1 MEPVSGAPEYSD
13 GGETANTTERLSSTL
28 FIAVLF
34 HGIVILGVT
43 FSVVPLNDDGIIP
56 TLRVTL
62 VQPSP
67 NDHRVPDDDVYLAQ
81 RSQIGAAGAAAGNRP
96 TTTLAA
102 DQIVTQQGTPLGL
115 DARDGTP
122 RDLETS
128 ADRLVTRNESAL
140 QLDAIPE
147 PTDEAANERRVAA
160 NLLSRDADQTLAAE
174 IDLQAQM
181 PETAGDGE
189 YIGPNTRESVLAV
202 YLDGWRQRVERI
214 GTINFPT
221 EALDR
226 GFDNNPTLEVTIDP
240 DGRLARIVVR
250 RSSGNEALDQAALTI
265 LRAAAPFEP
274 LPADIRAE
282 YDVLRFAYEWDFGN
296 ALNAASR

>member
-1 MEPVSGAPEYSD
+1 MTDTPQLTEGRAP
-13 GGETANTTERLSSTL
+13 ANTTDRLSSTL
-28 FIAVLF
+28 FVAVLF

-43 FSVVPLNDDGIIP
+43 FTVLPQRDDGAIP

-67 NDHRVPDDDVYLAQ
+67 TDRRVPDDDVYLAQ
-81 RSQIGAAGAAAGNRP
+81 RTQGGAAGASAGDRP

-102 DQIVTQQGTPLGL
+102 DQVVTQQGTPLGL

-122 RDLETS
+122 REPEPS
-128 ADRLVTRNESAL
+128 ADRLVTRNESAT
-140 QLDAIPE
+140 QIDALPE
-147 PTDEAANERRVAA
+147 PTDEPADQRQVAA
-160 NLLSRDADQTLAAE
+160 NLLARDADQTLAAE
-174 IDLQAQM
+174 IDIRAQM
-181 PETAGDGE
+181 PDTAGDGE
-189 YIGPNTRESVLAV
+189 YVGPNTRESVLAV
-202 YLDGWRQRVERI
+202 YLNGWRQRVERI

-226 GFDNNPTLEVTIDP
+226 GFDKNPTLEVTIDP

-250 RSSGNEALDQAALTI
+250 ETSGNEALDQAALTI

-274 LPADIRAE
+274 LPDEIRAD
-282 YDVLRFAYEWDFGN
+282 YDVLRFAYEWDFGDVGS
-296 ALNAASR
+296 AATP